1 MPEPTEPTLAAT
13 TPATEP
19 EAPEDALRDA
29 ASKTAL
35 ATRPPRTVAQ
45 HKPVLREYLD
55 ALMIAVLLA
64 LFLRTFL
71 LQPFKIP
78 TGSMETNLLIGDH
91 LLVNKFIYGATVAPS
106 ERALLPLR
114 AIRRGDVVVFKF
126 PQDAS
131 RDFIKRCVAL
141 PGDQVEIVDKRLW
154 VNGSEVDDDSYV
166 RHEDPRVY
174 PRSLYLH
181 DNFRK
186 RDNFGPYIVP
196 ENTYFCLGDNR
207 DNSHDSRF
215 WGPVPAAYVKGR
227 AWMVYWSLAPMTKK
241 ARPAHRDARA
251 ALEAGADT
259 HPAAGAEPPARSAF
273 ARTRWARTLRLVR

>member
-1 MPEPTEPTLAAT
+1 MPDAREATAAH
-13 TPATEP
+13 TPPAAQPDE
-19 EAPEDALRDA
+19 EAAAGAPRESHRPAL
-29 ASKTAL
+29 
-35 ATRPPRTVAQ
+35 Q

-55 ALMIAVLLA
+55 ALLIAVLLA

-78 TGSMETNLLIGDH
+78 TGSMEDNLLIGDH
-91 LLVNKFIYGATVAPS
+91 LLVNKFIYGNAVSTY

-114 AIRRGDVVVFKF
+114 TIRRGDVVVFKF
-126 PQDAS
+126 PQDAT

-154 VNGSEVDDDSYV
+154 VNGGEIDDDGYV
-166 RHEDPRVY
+166 LHEDPRVY

-196 ENTYFCLGDNR
+196 EDTYFCLGDNR

-215 WGPVPAAYVKGR
+215 WGPVPAAYIKGR
-227 AWMVYWSLAPMTKK
+227 AWMVYWSLEPKATGSAPVSR
-241 ARPAHRDARA
+241 AARA
-251 ALEAGADT
+251 TLEAGAEGR
-259 HPAAGAEPPARSAF
+259 PADDAEPAERSAF